1 MADESGMDI
10 RAHQQMWLSF
20 MNIVKWA
27 CIFIAI
33 VLILMATFL
42 VH

>member
-1 MADESGMDI
+1 MAEHSGTDI
-10 RAHQQMWLSF
+10 RAHQEMWHSF
-20 MNIVKWA
+20 INIVKWA

-42 VH
+42 L